1 MLTVQDELAQVQTL
15 LKMEQEEDLEQYK
28 LKSAK
33 SPIAERKKSGL
44 CWYPITIT
52 KTEIGFGGKVVVE
65 IERQGGRDQL
75 HLFQTGKAASIF
87 TNSHNDQG
95 HNNFQLSGVIM
106 TLKRNKLT
114 LATNKEDL
122 PEWLD
127 EGKLGIDLTF
137 DEMSYREMEFALKK
151 VIDAEGTKLAYL
163 RDVLYGVQPA
173 NFRPNLPFRPIPQL
187 NESQN
192 EAIKNIEAAKDVAI
206 IHGPPGTGKTTTL
219 VQAVLRTLETEKR
232 LLVCAPSN
240 TAVDLLTEK
249 IAEQGVNVIRIG
261 HPSRV
266 SEMLLQHTLDAQI
279 MNHRD
284 YKHLKLLR
292 KNAEEYKSMAFTHKR
307 KFGWEEREQRRL
319 LKEESKLM
327 LQEADDIER
336 YITDD
341 LLSRVQ
347 VITCTLVGSAN
358 RVIRHL
364 NYDTVFID
372 EAAQA
377 LEPGCWIPITRAN
390 RVVLAGDHFQ
400 LPPTVKSDKA
410 ERLGLSR
417 TLFEK
422 CIERQP
428 DVAVMLKTQYRM
440 HHHIMSFSNRQ
451 FYGGELLA
459 HESVHYS
466 DLHHFNPAFTEGLA
480 VEYADTAGCGY
491 NEQAFSETSSVAN
504 PEEADLLLKHLQN
517 LLQQFPEKDPETGE
531 PTPLTIG
538 VISPYRAQINYLKDQ
553 VEQLPELH
561 ELANKKQLSIGTVDS
576 FQGQERDIIYI
587 SMVRSNDRGE
597 IGFLADIR
605 RMNVAMTRAR
615 KKLVIIGDSATL
627 TYDPFYKEFVEYT
640 EDIGAY
646 KSAWELISE

>member
-1 MLTVQDELAQVQTL
+1 MTVKEELSQVQTL

-87 TNSHNDQG
+87 TNSNSDQG
-95 HNNFQLSGVIM
+95 HNSNQLNGVIM

-122 PEWLD
+122 PDWIED
-127 EGKLGIDLTF
+127 GKLGIDLTF

-151 VIDAEGTKLAYL
+151 VIETEGTRLAYL
-163 RDVLYGVQPA
+163 RDVLYGAQPA
-173 NFRPNLPFRPIPQL
+173 AFKNNISFRPIPHL
-187 NESQN
+187 NDSQN
-192 EAIKNIEAAKDVAI
+192 EAVKNIEAAKDVAI

-219 VQAVLRTLETEKR
+219 VQAVLRMLETESR

-279 MNHRD
+279 MNHRE
-284 YKHLKLLR
+284 YKQLKLLR
-292 KNAEEYKSMAFTHKR
+292 KNAEEYKGMAFQHKR

-327 LQEADDIER
+327 LQEADEIER

-341 LLSRVQ
+341 LVSRVQ

-364 NYDTVFID
+364 T
-372 EAAQA
+372 
-377 LEPGCWIPITRAN
+377 
-390 RVVLAGDHFQ
+390 
-400 LPPTVKSDKA
+400 
-410 ERLGLSR
+410 
-417 TLFEK
+417 
-422 CIERQP
+422 
-428 DVAVMLKTQYRM
+428 
-440 HHHIMSFSNRQ
+440 
-451 FYGGELLA
+451 
-459 HESVHYS
+459 
-466 DLHHFNPAFTEGLA
+466 
-480 VEYADTAGCGY
+480 
-491 NEQAFSETSSVAN
+491 
-504 PEEADLLLKHLQN
+504 
-517 LLQQFPEKDPETGE
+517 
-531 PTPLTIG
+531 
-538 VISPYRAQINYLKDQ
+538 
-553 VEQLPELH
+553 
-561 ELANKKQLSIGTVDS
+561 
-576 FQGQERDIIYI
+576 
-587 SMVRSNDRGE
+587 
-597 IGFLADIR
+597 
-605 RMNVAMTRAR
+605 
-615 KKLVIIGDSATL
+615 
-627 TYDPFYKEFVEYT
+627 
-640 EDIGAY
+640 
-646 KSAWELISE
+646 

>member
-1 MLTVQDELAQVQTL
+1 MTVQEELSQVQTL
-15 LKMEQEEDLEQYK
+15 LRMEQEEDLEQYK

-33 SPIAERKKSGL
+33 SPIAERKRSGL

-65 IERQGGRDQL
+65 IERTGGRDQL

-87 TNSHNDQG
+87 TNAKNDQG
-95 HNNFQLSGVIM
+95 HNSTQLSGVIM
-106 TLKRNKLT
+106 TLRRNKLT

-122 PEWLD
+122 PDWIE

-137 DEMSYREMEFALKK
+137 DEMSYREMEIALKK
-151 VIDAEGTKLAYL
+151 VMEAEGTKLAYL
-163 RDVLYGVQPA
+163 REVLYGTQPPTFKA
-173 NFRPNLPFRPIPQL
+173 NIPFRPIPHL
-187 NESQN
+187 NDSQN
-192 EAIKNIEAAKDVAI
+192 QAINNIEAARDVAI

-249 IAEQGVNVIRIG
+249 LAEQGVNVIRIG

-266 SEMLLQHTLDAQI
+266 SEMLLQHTLDAQV
-279 MNHRD
+279 MNHRE
-284 YKHLKLLR
+284 YKHLKLLC
-292 KNAEEYKSMAFTHKR
+292 KNAEEYKSMAFQHKR

-319 LKEESKLM
+319 MKEESKLM
-327 LQEADDIER
+327 LQEAEEIER

-347 VITCTLVGSAN
+347 VITCTLVSSAN

-364 NYDTVFID
+364 QYDTVFID

-377 LEPGCWIPITRAN
+377 LEPGCWVPITRAN

-400 LPPTVKSDKA
+400 LPPTVKSEKA

-428 DVAVMLKTQYRM
+428 EVAIMLKTQYRM
-440 HHHIMSFSNRQ
+440 HHHIMTFSNQR
-451 FYGGELLA
+451 FYGGELEA
-459 HESVHYS
+459 HESVHFS
-466 DLHHFNPAFTEGLA
+466 DLHHFNPAFTEGMA
-480 VEYADTAGCGY
+480 VEYVDTAGCGFS
-491 NEQAFSETSSVAN
+491 ERSFSETSSVAN
-504 PEEADLLLKHLQN
+504 PEEGDLLLKHLQN
-517 LLQQFPEKDPETGE
+517 LLEQFPATDPENGTE
-531 PTPLTIG
+531 TPLKVGI
-538 VISPYRAQINYLKDQ
+538 ISPYRAQINYLKDQ
-553 VEQLPELH
+553 VEQIPQLH
-561 ELANKKQLSIGTVDS
+561 DMANQKRLTIGTVDG

-587 SMVRSNDRGE
+587 SMVRSNERSE

-615 KKLVIIGDSATL
+615 KKLVIVGDSATL
-627 TYDPFYKEFVEYT
+627 SSDPFYQEFVQYT
-640 EDIGAY
+640 EDINAY
-646 KSAWELISE
+646 RSAWELMGN